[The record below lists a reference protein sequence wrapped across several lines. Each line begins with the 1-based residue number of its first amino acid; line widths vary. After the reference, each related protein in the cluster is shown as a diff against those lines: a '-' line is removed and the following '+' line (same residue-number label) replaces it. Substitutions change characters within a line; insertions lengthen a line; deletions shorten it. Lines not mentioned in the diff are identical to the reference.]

1 MTKVLTERL
10 ASRAQQLD
18 DVQAEKVLTFI
29 EFLLAQKT
37 LEKER
42 REWQT
47 ASEEAFARVWNNE
60 HDAIYDNWKE
70 LYGVSN
76 Q

>member
-1 MTKVLTERL
+1 MTQILTERL
-10 ASRAQQLD
+10 TVRAQQLD
-18 DVQAEKVLTFI
+18 DKQAEKVLTFI
-29 EFLLAQKT
+29 EFLLAEEM

-42 REWQT
+42 CEWQN
-47 ASEEAFARVWNNE
+47 ASGQAFARVWNNE
-60 HDAIYDNWKE
+60 YDAIYDNWKD